1 MMQKCSTWNKWVC
14 VLAVL
19 TLGMAA
25 SGFAQEESVFEK
37 PVRIKAGDEFIKVDR
52 GHSAPY
58 LYDFDKD
65 GKLDLLVGEFGS
77 VPYVP
82 PPTPRGYAQG
92 RLRIY
97 KNVGTNEAPKYDGFK
112 NLMGGGVPL
121 SIPAT

>member
-1 MMQKCSTWNKWVC
+1 MYQKGSTCSKWIC
-14 VLAVL
+14 VFTVL
-19 TLGMAA
+19 LLCVVA
-25 SGFAQEESVFEK
+25 SSFAQEASVFEK
-37 PVRIKAGDEFIKVDR
+37 PVRIKAGGEYIKVDR

-82 PPTPRGYAQG
+82 PPTPRAFAQG

-97 KNVGTNEAPKYDGFK
+97 KNVGTDKEPKYESFK
-112 NLMGGGVPL
+112 YLTGGGKPL